1 MRHDSTIQGVNRKY
15 FQQSTLA
22 IAIGAFA
29 MTSNSI
35 AEATLEEVVV
45 TATRRAA
52 SVEDI
57 PYNISAIDGD
67 VLSQTGATG
76 LTEVL
81 RMVPGLASADVGQ
94 RQGINSSIILR
105 GVNANNPGRNNI
117 TQNMTDAAVS
127 MYVDDVPMY
136 FNINAA
142 DVDRVEVLRGPQ
154 GTLYGSGSVGGTVRF
169 ILNKPSTEE
178 SFTRISGRVSA
189 NEESD
194 ELNYSTSLISNIP
207 LTDNAALRI
216 NAGYRTLGGVTD
228 AVGLLKVDSNNVSV
242 LSDPSD
248 ADSAAVV
255 LPTDEDTDGYQST
268 YFRGAL
274 LVNINEDVTATFSVI
289 HQEDEGDDDTL
300 GQITNGDTE
309 IVAWQHGQHRKTPT
323 EFENDMVSMD
333 ISADLGFATFTSATS
348 YLDSQQKVT
357 QDNSGLY
364 ATLSGLYFGYPI
376 EQISAPSYFDQGSKT
391 LTQEVRLV
399 SQGESDWDWVI
410 GAWYKDQDQSA
421 MFNDT
426 LPGYKRWAS
435 DPTSYG
441 SMIAQLY
448 YGLDTVADFWAY
460 YQGVPSPVLDDPYV
474 QNREMNFRDV
484 AVFGEVTRHLS
495 ERWQI
500 TGGFRQSW
508 QDFSQDNA
516 IDFNILGAAYSIRA
530 QSESTFNDAIFK
542 FNTSYDLN
550 DEAMIYA
557 TWSQGFRHGGANGFP
572 TIGPYAVDES
582 LLEYAPDEADNFE
595 VGIKGTLS
603 DQSLRY
609 SLSVYRIDW
618 ENPQLD
624 VFLGPLA
631 IPSVIN
637 GSEAR
642 NQGIESELTAQLTD
656 NLTMTFGYSYTSAEL
671 TKAFTIPGS
680 SPKIGN
686 DGDPLPGVPKR
697 QASLALNYYQPI
709 ENGQANYYLNGSYRS
724 EVDTTF
730 NSDFSD
736 YANLDGFSSWN
747 LGVNWELDGYSVG
760 LFVNNATNEEG
771 MTGVSGIERPVFSQ
785 RAALTRP
792 RSYGVSFSYNFE

>member
-1 MRHDSTIQGVNRKY
+1 
-15 FQQSTLA
+15 
-22 IAIGAFA
+22 
-29 MTSNSI
+29 
-35 AEATLEEVVV
+35 
-45 TATRRAA
+45 
-52 SVEDI
+52 
-57 PYNISAIDGD
+57 
-67 VLSQTGATG
+67 
-76 LTEVL
+76 
-81 RMVPGLASADVGQ
+81 
-94 RQGINSSIILR
+94 
-105 GVNANNPGRNNI
+105 
-117 TQNMTDAAVS
+117 
-127 MYVDDVPMY
+127 
-136 FNINAA
+136 
-142 DVDRVEVLRGPQ
+142 
-154 GTLYGSGSVGGTVRF
+154 
-169 ILNKPSTEE
+169 
-178 SFTRISGRVSA
+178 
-189 NEESD
+189 
-194 ELNYSTSLISNIP
+194 
-207 LTDNAALRI
+207 
-216 NAGYRTLGGVTD
+216 
-228 AVGLLKVDSNNVSV
+228 
-242 LSDPSD
+242 
-248 ADSAAVV
+248 
-255 LPTDEDTDGYQST
+255 
-268 YFRGAL
+268 
-274 LVNINEDVTATFSVI
+274 
-289 HQEDEGDDDTL
+289 
-300 GQITNGDTE
+300 
-309 IVAWQHGQHRKTPT
+309 
-323 EFENDMVSMD
+323 
-333 ISADLGFATFTSATS
+333 
-348 YLDSQQKVT
+348 
-357 QDNSGLY
+357 
-364 ATLSGLYFGYPI
+364 
-376 EQISAPSYFDQGSKT
+376 
-391 LTQEVRLV
+391 
-399 SQGESDWDWVI
+399 
-410 GAWYKDQDQSA
+410 
-421 MFNDT
+421 
-426 LPGYKRWAS
+426 
-435 DPTSYG
+435 
-441 SMIAQLY
+441 MIAQLY

-595 VGIKGTLS
+595 VGIKGTSS

-656 NLTMTFGYSYTSAEL
+656 NLPMTFGYSYTSAEL

-680 SPKIGN
+680 SPKVGN

-730 NSDFSD
+730 NSNFSD
-736 YANLDGFSSWN
+736 YANLDGFSIWN

>member
-1 MRHDSTIQGVNRKY
+1 MSHTLSTQKGSRDY
-15 FQQSTLA
+15 FSPNTLA
-22 IAIGAFA
+22 VAIGAIV
-29 MTSNSI
+29 MTSGVI

-45 TATRRAA
+45 TATRRAT
-52 SVEDI
+52 SVQDI

-67 VLSQTGATG
+67 ALRRTGATG
-76 LTEVL
+76 LTDAL
-81 RMVPGLASADVGQ
+81 RMIPGLASADVGQ
-94 RQGINSSIILR
+94 RQAINSTIILR
-105 GVNANNPGRNNI
+105 GVNANNPGRNSI
-117 TQNMTDAAVS
+117 TQNMTDPAVS

-136 FNINAA
+136 FNINAN

-178 SFTRISGRVSA
+178 SFARISGRFGT

-194 ELNYSTSLISNIP
+194 EMNHSTDFVGNLPVS
-207 LTDNAALRI
+207 DNAALRI
-216 NAGYRTLGGVTD
+216 NVGYKTLGGVTD

-242 LSDPSD
+242 LSDPND
-248 ADSAAVV
+248 VDSAAIV
-255 LPTDEDTDGYQST
+255 LPTQEDTDGYQSW

-274 LVNINEDVTATFSVI
+274 LVNINEDVTATFSVM

-300 GQITNGDTE
+300 GQITNGDTQ

-323 EFENDMVSMD
+323 EFENDMVSVD
-333 ISADLGFATFTSATS
+333 VSADLGFATFTSATS

-364 ATLSGLYFGYPI
+364 ANLSGYYWGYPA
-376 EQISAPSYFDQGSKT
+376 EQTSAPSFFEQGAET
-391 LTQEVRLV
+391 LTQEFRLV
-399 SQGESDWDWVI
+399 SQGESDWDWVL

-441 SMIAQLY
+441 SMLTQLY

-460 YQGVPSPVLDDPYV
+460 YQGTPTAILDDPYV

-495 ERWQI
+495 DRWQV

-516 IDFNILGAAYSIRA
+516 IDFNILGDGYSIRA
-530 QSESTFNDAIFK
+530 ASESTFNDSIFK
-542 FNTSYDLN
+542 LNTSYDIS
-550 DEAMIYA
+550 DEAMLYF

-572 TIGPYAVDES
+572 TTGPYGVDAS
-582 LLEYAPDEADNFE
+582 LLEYVPDEADNFE
-595 VGIKGTLS
+595 VGLKGTS
-603 DQSLRY
+603 ADQRIRY
-609 SLSVYRIDW
+609 SVAFYRINWD
-618 ENPQLD
+618 NPQLD

-642 NQGIESELTAQLTD
+642 NQGLESEFTAQVSD
-656 NLTMTFGYSYTSAEL
+656 NLVMTFGYSYTSADL
-671 TKAFTIPGS
+671 TESFTVPGR
-680 SPKIGN
+680 G
-686 DGDPLPGVPKR
+686 DGETGDRLPGVPEH
-697 QASLALNYYQPI
+697 QASLAVNYYQPT
-709 ENGQANYYLNGSYRS
+709 ENGQLNYYLNGSYRGD
-724 EVDTTF
+724 VDSNF
-730 NSDFSD
+730 NASFGN
-736 YANLDGFSSWN
+736 YANLDGFSIWN
-747 LGVNWELDGYSVG
+747 LGVNWDMDKYTVG
-760 LFVNNATNEEG
+760 VFVNNASNEEG
-771 MTGVSGIERPVFSQ
+771 MTGVSGIERPAFAH

>member
-136 FNINAA
+136 FNINAT

-323 EFENDMVSMD
+323 EFENDMVSID
-333 ISADLGFATFTSATS
+333 VSADLGFATFTSATS

-448 YGLDTVADFWAY
+448 YGLDTVADLWA
-460 YQGVPSPVLDDPYV
+460 
-474 QNREMNFRDV
+474 
-484 AVFGEVTRHLS
+484 
-495 ERWQI
+495 
-500 TGGFRQSW
+500 
-508 QDFSQDNA
+508 
-516 IDFNILGAAYSIRA
+516 
-530 QSESTFNDAIFK
+530 
-542 FNTSYDLN
+542 
-550 DEAMIYA
+550 
-557 TWSQGFRHGGANGFP
+557 
-572 TIGPYAVDES
+572 
-582 LLEYAPDEADNFE
+582 
-595 VGIKGTLS
+595 
-603 DQSLRY
+603 
-609 SLSVYRIDW
+609 
-618 ENPQLD
+618 
-624 VFLGPLA
+624 
-631 IPSVIN
+631 
-637 GSEAR
+637 
-642 NQGIESELTAQLTD
+642 
-656 NLTMTFGYSYTSAEL
+656 
-671 TKAFTIPGS
+671 
-680 SPKIGN
+680 
-686 DGDPLPGVPKR
+686 
-697 QASLALNYYQPI
+697 
-709 ENGQANYYLNGSYRS
+709 
-724 EVDTTF
+724 
-730 NSDFSD
+730 
-736 YANLDGFSSWN
+736 
-747 LGVNWELDGYSVG
+747 
-760 LFVNNATNEEG
+760 
-771 MTGVSGIERPVFSQ
+771 
-785 RAALTRP
+785 
-792 RSYGVSFSYNFE
+792 